1 MTDPTHSHTIDWHRF
16 WTDAEGDH
24 RESAR
29 PGRTNGMADLL
40 DRFFERADWA
50 DRHDQYDLP
59 NQSDRSDPPDS
70 LDRPNSFAAVGCGP
84 ADCPLEL
91 ADRHPDLN
99 VFAFDATEPAVR
111 EARERA
117 SERDLSNVV
126 VESATL
132 PEFDP
137 GRSFDVVYCY
147 AVLHYVEAVERAIRN
162 LYDAVAPG
170 GHLVF
175 SYANRIT
182 RAEWDRESTGDGV
195 LADRPQFRERFALLL
210 DGKNLLSYDAI
221 TEELG
226 TRPRSFWSTAD
237 APDYWA
243 AEESPPEVRTGLTEG
258 VINPCVHV
266 PK

>member
-1 MTDPTHSHTIDWHRF
+1 MTDQTHADSTPDEPTDADPTHDDTIDWNRF

-29 PGRTNGMADLL
+29 PGQTHGMADLL
-40 DRFFERADWA
+40 DRFFERTDWS
-50 DRHDQYDLP
+50 DPSDLP
-59 NQSDRSDPPDS
+59 D
-70 LDRPNSFAAVGCGP
+70 SFAAVGCGP

-91 ADRHPDLN
+91 ADRHPDLAA
-99 VFAFDATEPAVR
+99 FAYDATESALR

-117 SERDLSNVV
+117 ADRDLSNVT

-132 PEFDP
+132 PAFDP

-147 AVLHYVEAVERAIRN
+147 AVLHYVEEVERAIRQ

-175 SYANRIT
+175 NYANRIT
-182 RAEWDRESTGDGV
+182 QAEWKRESTGDGV
-195 LADRPQFRERFALLL
+195 LADEPDFRERFALLL
-210 DGKNLLSYDAI
+210 DGENLLSYDRIA
-221 TEELG
+221 EVLG

-237 APDYWA
+237 APEYWDRDDT
-243 AEESPPEVRTGLTEG
+243 PPEVRTGLTEG
-258 VINPCVHV
+258 VVNPCVHV